1 MGTVLYPMHPP
12 YLADQEAIIEKKV
25 TGNTCAEIIVQP
37 GL

>member
-1 MGTVLYPMHPP
+1 MGTVLYPVHPP

-25 TGNTCAEIIVQP
+25 TGNTCTEIIVQP